1 MNESIRW
8 IDEVRGNDSLRGAAR
23 KAGITS
29 AKLIRQVNDDLLT
42 FETVRDISRA
52 YGRSVVADLIS
63 TGHLSRADAGAEGVE
78 RVLRT
83 ASDED
88 LVLEVARRMEVTSI
102 GTIYDKPISEAVTEA
117 TIHQMPTR
125 GNVPTPDEDRAL
137 AASDDVDWQVRQ
149 EQENE

>member
-42 FETVRDISRA
+42 FETVRDIARA
-52 YGRSVVADLIS
+52 YGRSVVADLIT
-63 TGHLSRADAGAEGVE
+63 TGHLTRADAGAEGVE
-78 RVLRT
+78 LVLQT

-88 LVLEVARRMEVTSI
+88 LVLEVARRMDITSI

-117 TIHQMPTR
+117 TVHQFPQR
-125 GNVPTPDEDRAL
+125 NVPAPVE
-137 AASDDVDWQVRQ
+137 DDVKVAMKKSRDPGGD
-149 EQENE
+149 EGDF

>member
-42 FETVRDISRA
+42 FETVRDIARA
-52 YGRSVVADLIS
+52 YGRSVVADLIT
-63 TGHLSRADAGAEGVE
+63 TGHLTRADAGAEGVE
-78 RVLRT
+78 LVLQT

-88 LVLEVARRMEVTSI
+88 LVLEVARRMDVTSI
-102 GTIYDKPISEAVTEA
+102 GTIYDKPISEAVSEA
-117 TIHQMPTR
+117 KVHQFPQR
-125 GNVPTPDEDRAL
+125 NVPAPGEDDLKVAMKKSRDPGGDEGDF
-137 AASDDVDWQVRQ
+137 
-149 EQENE
+149 

>member
-1 MNESIRW
+1 MNQSIRW

-52 YGRSVVADLIS
+52 YGRSVVSDLIE
-63 TGHLSRADAGAEGVE
+63 TGHLTRTDAGADGLE
-78 RVLRT
+78 RVLRM
-83 ASDED
+83 ASDEE

-102 GTIYDKPISEAVTEA
+102 GTIYDKPISEAVSDA
-117 TIHQMPTR
+117 VVHQFPQR
-125 GNVPTPDEDRAL
+125 DVPAPVHDERRVAQKKSRDPGG
-137 AASDDVDWQVRQ
+137 DEGDF
-149 EQENE
+149 